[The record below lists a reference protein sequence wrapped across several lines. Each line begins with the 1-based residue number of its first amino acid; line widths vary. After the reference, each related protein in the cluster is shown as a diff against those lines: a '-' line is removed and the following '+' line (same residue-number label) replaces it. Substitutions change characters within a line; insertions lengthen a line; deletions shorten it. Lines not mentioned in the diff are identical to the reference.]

1 MMEDRDRDCDCPA
14 VAVGVREISVVRR
27 LLIPIAIL
35 GCLAALVFACYGAA
49 LVRGEQFAYRDAAH
63 YYYPLY
69 QRVQAEWDAG
79 RWPLWEPGENGGMPL
94 LGNPTAAVLYPG
106 KVIYALLPYPVAARA
121 YIVAH
126 TLLAFVAMLALM
138 RSWQASWTGAAVA
151 ALSYAFA
158 APILFQY
165 CNVVFLVGAAWLPL
179 GFRAADGW
187 LRLGRR
193 WALGELA
200 AVLALQVLGG
210 DPESAYVLGLC
221 AGGYALGLA
230 WRRGGEGAARVRP
243 RGAALAAALVV
254 VAWV

>member
-69 QRVQAEWDAG
+69 QRVEAEWAAG

-106 KVIYALLPYPVAARA
+106 KLIYTALPYPWGARLYVVAP
-121 YIVAH
+121 
-126 TLLAFVAMLALM
+126 TLLAYVAMFALM
-138 RSWQASWTGAAVA
+138 RSWGTSAAGAAIA
-151 ALSYAFA
+151 ALGYAFGM
-158 APILFQY
+158 PVLFQY
-165 CNVVFLVGAAWLPL
+165 SNVIFLVGAAWLPL
-179 GFRAADGW
+179 GLRAADRW
-187 LRLGRR
+187 LRRGRR
-193 WALGELA
+193 LALLELA
-200 AVLALQVLGG
+200 GVLAMQVLGG
-210 DPESAYVLGLC
+210 DPE
-221 AGGYALGLA
+221 
-230 WRRGGEGAARVRP
+230 
-243 RGAALAAALVV
+243 
-254 VAWV
+254 